1 MGSPDERATIMKL
14 QDEVSAAIDS
24 AGAGEF
30 DGDEWGGNEASAAF
44 RLLRDQAPW

>member
-24 AGAGEF
+24 AGVGE
-30 DGDEWGGNEASAAF
+30 
-44 RLLRDQAPW
+44 LRVELG